1 MSLFRRNK
9 TPQQIG
15 ADAARLLSDELY
27 TRSFEEVE
35 KEIKEYLLG
44 ARIESAADKERVIAL
59 VMRWQSLIGAKRWLD
74 TQAQLGRLAE
84 SRENK
89 EELRKVR

>member
-1 MSLFRRNK
+1 LNPFRRNN

-27 TRSFEEVE
+27 TRSFAEVEEEV
-35 KEIKEYLLG
+35 KACLLG
-44 ARIESAADKERVIAL
+44 ARIESAADKERVVEL
-59 VMRWQSLIGAKRWLD
+59 VRRWQSIIGAKKWLD
-74 TQAQLGRLAE
+74 NQVQYDRLAE

-89 EELRKVR
+89 EELRKIR